1 MEDQQNSSQNYSQV
15 PQPPQSTPPSS
26 PIPPQTIPN
35 IPPQSSPL
43 SSIPW
48 GKLILI
54 GLVFTI
60 LIVIMNF
67 FSKKSSKTISP
78 GVNFGGKLMID
89 ILPDYNT
96 DTDKDGYSDFV
107 ETENGFD
114 PKVSEYDSCKK
125 NNCDDAQLQQTKTKH
140 NVLIILDDSGSM
152 QLGGTPTRMEIAKQA
167 IKSYVSKA
175 SSNTDIGLMIYGHKG
190 SNSEADKA
198 ISCVSAETISSL
210 GTVNNG
216 TIDGLLNNIKPV
228 GWTPMG
234 YALQQAAL
242 TFTGKEGQ
250 NNEVILLTDGEETCN
265 SNPTG
270 QAASLKSSSLNI
282 KINIIGFAV
291 DANAQTQLNQISTS
305 GGGSFSTA
313 NNLTELDQKFND
325 LYENG
330 LKLLTELK
338 CKGQGLEEFRAC
350 YRVSFQKI
358 TDWVNKRK
366 LTYYEKKISQKEY
379 DILDSLNSKLYKQY
393 NDVTSRETQNLNQDY
408 EQKIQQIRGE

>member
-1 MEDQQNSSQNYSQV
+1 MENQQNLPQNY
-15 PQPPQSTPPSS
+15 TPL
-26 PIPPQTIPN
+26 QR
-35 IPPQSSPL
+35 QSSPPL
-43 SSIPW
+43 ITKYVLIP
-48 GKLILI
+48 
-54 GLVFTI
+54 VI
-60 LIVIMNF
+60 LIVIIAIILFYF
-67 FSKKSSKTISP
+67 FSKRSLSTASSAINSI
-78 GVNFGGKLMID
+78 GKKIIN

-96 DTDKDGYSDFV
+96 DTDKDGYPDFV
-107 ETENGFD
+107 EIENGFD
-114 PKVSEYDSCKK
+114 SKVSEYDSCKK

-167 IKSYVSKA
+167 IKNYVAKA

-190 SNSEADKA
+190 SNSNADKA
-198 ISCVSAETISSL
+198 VSCASAETISTL
-210 GTVNNG
+210 GSVNSG
-216 TIDGLLNNIKPV
+216 SIDGLLNDIKPV

-234 YALQQAAL
+234 YALQQATS

-265 SNPTG
+265 SDPTG

-282 KINIIGFAV
+282 KINVIGFAV

-305 GGGSFSTA
+305 GGGSFFTA

-350 YRVSFQKI
+350 YKNPFQKI
-358 TDWVNKRK
+358 TDWISKRK
-366 LTYYEKKISQKEY
+366 ISYYEKKISKVEY
-379 DILDSLNSKLYKQY
+379 DILDNLSSKIYKQY
-393 NDVTSRETQNLNQDY
+393 NDVTSKETENLNKDFQ
-408 EQKIQQIRGE
+408 QKIQQIRGN